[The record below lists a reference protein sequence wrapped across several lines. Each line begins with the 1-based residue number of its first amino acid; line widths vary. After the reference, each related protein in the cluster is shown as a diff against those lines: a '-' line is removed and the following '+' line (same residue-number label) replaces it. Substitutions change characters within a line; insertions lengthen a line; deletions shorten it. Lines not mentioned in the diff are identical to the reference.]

1 MRASFVIVNYNR
13 KAELLVTISRTK
25 ALIKNNPD
33 FEIVIVDNAST
44 DGSAE
49 AVEKHYPDVVLIE
62 NPVNTGAPAWNL
74 GFQQAKGDYFI
85 ILDDD
90 SQIDFGLEEAL
101 MHMDQHPQIGVLA
114 LNVVTGPYTSEGWK
128 WKDGQSIVGFIGCGA
143 IYRKETYEKVGGYA
157 DWMFLYVNE
166 WDLGLRVVDAGYQVR
181 YFADCQV
188 THRASEVN
196 RSSKRL
202 RVFVTRHE
210 LSIVYK
216 YMGEDRMKYVWRVV
230 FNNLKGIRQL
240 HFKDTWYNILGMTAF
255 YKNRKSLAYTP
266 VSPYTQQLFLDL
278 FEATRP
284 VFAFLKRDF
293 SNLAGIFKRPA
304 QPFENYAANPKSKV
318 ENENLICDPEL

>member
-1 MRASFVIVNYNR
+1 
-13 KAELLVTISRTK
+13 
-25 ALIKNNPD
+25 
-33 FEIVIVDNAST
+33 
-44 DGSAE
+44 
-49 AVEKHYPDVVLIE
+49 
-62 NPVNTGAPAWNL
+62 
-74 GFQQAKGDYFI
+74 
-85 ILDDD
+85 
-90 SQIDFGLEEAL
+90 
-101 MHMDQHPQIGVLA
+101 
-114 LNVVTGPYTSEGWK
+114 
-128 WKDGQSIVGFIGCGA
+128 
-143 IYRKETYEKVGGYA
+143 
-157 DWMFLYVNE
+157 
-166 WDLGLRVVDAGYQVR
+166 VVDAGYQVR

-304 QPFENYAANPKSKV
+304 QPSENYAANPKPKV